1 MEPEPEPQ
9 PQRESDSV
17 TEPEPEPET
26 EAEPGTEPETEAEP
40 GTEPEAEPEPES
52 EPEPEP
58 QQGQG
63 SQPEP
68 EPSVDA
74 EPRSEP
80 TPGAGPEA
88 AEPVS
93 ALAAAMAATD
103 RARESGDRR
112 LLRSELEELVELLR
126 ERATGDPSR
135 HGRDLVAAL
144 RELAALRLRSG
155 DWWGSRGPAKEAKS
169 LAREWG
175 LD

>member
-1 MEPEPEPQ
+1 
-9 PQRESDSV
+9 
-17 TEPEPEPET
+17 
-26 EAEPGTEPETEAEP
+26 
-40 GTEPEAEPEPES
+40 
-52 EPEPEP
+52 
-58 QQGQG
+58 
-63 SQPEP
+63 
-68 EPSVDA
+68 
-74 EPRSEP
+74 
-80 TPGAGPEA
+80 
-88 AEPVS
+88 
-93 ALAAAMAATD
+93 MAATD